1 MMHRTLMDI
10 FFCITLFIAGEE
22 QSALENTAHERQ
34 CARPETSEKATKTC
48 HTCKQ
53 PMRGH

>member
-1 MMHRTLMDI
+1 MHRTLMDI